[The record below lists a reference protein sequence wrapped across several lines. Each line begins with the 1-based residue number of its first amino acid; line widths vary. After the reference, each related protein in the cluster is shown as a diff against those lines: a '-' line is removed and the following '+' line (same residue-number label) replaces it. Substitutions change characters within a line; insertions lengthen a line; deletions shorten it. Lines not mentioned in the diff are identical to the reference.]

1 MCGFHIHRYLAGFQL
16 QNDLGLRIGK
26 MVDGFA
32 VHAQDLVARLETG
45 LRGNTFGIHR
55 AHHWAQ
61 LVNTADAEADPIQ
74 QHGQQQIGEW
84 PCGHS
89 GDAFERMLAVERI
102 RQVFFGHIALA
113 RVDHFN
119 IAAQRNR
126 CQAPIDIAPAFGI
139 KRRAK
144 ANRKAQ
150 HFDAAQARHQ
160 QMPQFVQADQQ

>member
-1 MCGFHIHRYLAGFQL
+1 MA
-16 QNDLGLRIGK
+16 
-26 MVDGFA
+26 DGFA

-45 LRGNTFGIHR
+45 LRGNTFGIYR

-61 LVNTADAEADPIQ
+61 LVNAANAEADPIQ
-74 QHGQQQIGEW
+74 QHGQQQIGKR

-102 RQVFFGHIALA
+102 RQVFFGHVALT

-139 KRRAK
+139 KRRAE

-150 HFDAAQARHQ
+150 HLDAAQARHQ